1 MKVDS
6 WDMGRHMALSLVGKG
21 ELRGA
26 LQGTG
31 VGVHRPHRR
40 MQLTSLCSLP
50 PRGSLVQKAVALH
63 LLPLSQRWETLL
75 PALLPAQS
83 LPRPPGPQ
91 PPRVIKPRPHS
102 IS

>member
-50 PRGSLVQKAVALH
+50 PGGRWCKRR
-63 LLPLSQRWETLL
+63 LPFICS
-75 PALLPAQS
+75 
-83 LPRPPGPQ
+83 
-91 PPRVIKPRPHS
+91 H
-102 IS
+102 